1 MRGNSPERDQLIKM
15 KNINEIQSLISNAMT
30 GPCSG
35 ISATV
40 WEKEVEPGKVLRRV
54 YLTAGSKKRGHVALL
69 EDGRIINDADG
80 ALLKR
85 TIKQALSL

>member
-1 MRGNSPERDQLIKM
+1 MNLA
-15 KNINEIQSLISNAMT
+15 EITAKISNAMT

-35 ISATV
+35 ITATA
-40 WEKEVEPGKVLRRV
+40 WEKEIEGGKTLRRV

-69 EDGRIINDADG
+69 DDGRIVNEADA

-85 TIKQALSL
+85 TINQSLGL

>member
-1 MRGNSPERDQLIKM
+1 MKTIQEIKTLI
-15 KNINEIQSLISNAMT
+15 ENAMT

-35 ISATV
+35 ISAAV
-40 WEKEVEPGKVLRRV
+40 WEKEVEPGKILRRV

-69 EDGRIINDADG
+69 EDGRIINEADA

-85 TIKQALSL
+85 TINQALGL